1 MVRIRNLSVIRRL
14 TMLRLVTFAVS
25 RETVLVLRYLLHK
38 ALKGELRGLALC
50 YWSAEGRTRV
60 FLTGP
65 YRAQP
70 VNALGAADLIKI
82 AAGRQLDLFA

>member
-1 MVRIRNLSVIRRL
+1 
-14 TMLRLVTFAVS
+14 MLRLVRFTVS
-25 RETVLVLRYLLHK
+25 HETILVLRYLLEK

-60 FLTGP
+60 ILTGP

-70 VNALGAADLIKI
+70 VNALGAADLIKV
-82 AAGRQLDLFA
+82 AAGHQLDLFA